1 MVEFVTRFVA
11 CRQFEEVQRQLEEAK
26 RQHESELAR
35 IRADEEAKA
44 NKSGA
49 VPEILVLGSH
59 TPVRQEVNVE
69 FQCRRCTRS
78 SNSLLKAG
86 EKISWWPEGGDA
98 ALEGWLNIKL
108 ALSDRDA
115 LGSGL
120 RP

>member
-11 CRQFEEVQRQLEEAK
+11 CRQFEEVQRQL
-26 RQHESELAR
+26 
-35 IRADEEAKA
+35 EEAKA